1 MKDKLLYIAQKKW
14 MKSYPEKVT
23 KEILKSNTRLYDQ
36 LLMQKVIENEELDDK
51 PYYNLERQEVLLE
64 K

>member
-14 MKSYPEKVT
+14 MSKYPKLVT
-23 KEILKSNTRLYDQ
+23 YSILEAHNKLYDK

-51 PYYNLERQEVLLE
+51 LYYNLKKQDLI